1 MMQVVVEIPTFTRE
15 AERIF
20 SDEELHALIDHLA
33 TDPQAGVRIPGTG
46 GVRKLRFAGSG
57 KGKRG
62 GVRVIYFYGGMEIPV
77 YALMVI
83 RKSVQE
89 DMSPTELK
97 IVKNL
102 VMAIKNSLKE
112 RR

>member
-1 MMQVVVEIPTFTRE
+1 M
-15 AERIF
+15 
-20 SDEELHALIDHLA
+20 
-33 TDPQAGVRIPGTG
+33 
-46 GVRKLRFAGSG
+46 RFAVYGR
-57 KGKRG
+57 GKRG
-62 GVRVIYFYGGMEIPV
+62 GVRVIYFYGDMEIPV

-83 RKSVQE
+83 SKSVQE
-89 DMSPTELK
+89 DMSPVELK

>member
-1 MMQVVVEIPTFTRE
+1 MQVVVEIPTFTRE

-20 SDEELHALIDHLA
+20 SDEELHALINHLA
-33 TDPQAGVRIPGTG
+33 TDPQEGVRIPGTG
-46 GVRKLRFAGSG
+46 GVRKLRFAASG
-57 KGKRG
+57 RGKRG

-83 RKSVQE
+83 SKSVKE